1 MKQEFI
7 RVGRIVN
14 AHGIRGEV
22 RVQPRRV
29 SPALLTRC
37 KTFYIDGQPITPT
50 ANHVHK
56 ELVLLKLPG
65 VDDMDAA
72 LALKGRTLAIRRAD
86 APLGPGECFDEEL
99 LDMEVYN
106 ADTGALLGRIVKVED
121 YPAHKVYTVRG
132 EHEYLIPAV
141 PEVFIRSADLDA
153 NRMEVHILEGMS
165 TDEI

>member
-1 MKQEFI
+1 MRLDTI
-7 RVGRIVN
+7 VVGRIVN

-22 RVQPRRV
+22 RVQPINQH
-29 SPALLTRC
+29 PAFLTC
-37 KTFYIDGQPITPT
+37 FKTFYLDGKPIRPT

-56 ELVLLKLPG
+56 SLVLMKFPG

-106 ADTGALLGRIVKVED
+106 EADGALLGRITRVD
-121 YPAHKVYTVRG
+121 TYPASKVYTVRG
-132 EHEYLIPAV
+132 QKEYLIPAV
-141 PEVFIRSADLDA
+141 PEVFIKSVDLDGD
-153 NRMEVHILEGMS
+153 RMEVHVLEGMA

>member
-56 ELVLLKLPG
+56 DMVLLKLPG
-65 VDDMDAA
+65 VDDMNAA
-72 LALKGRTLAIRRAD
+72 LALKGQDLYIRRAD
-86 APLGPGECFDEEL
+86 AHLPQGVYFDDEL
-99 LDMEVYN
+99 LGLSVYE
-106 ADTGALLGRIVKVED
+106 ADSGALLGELVSVD
-121 YPAHKVYTVRG
+121 AYPAHKVYTVRG
-132 EHEYLIPAV
+132 SEEYLIPAV
-141 PEVFIRSADLDA
+141 PEVFIRSVDLDA
-153 NRMEVHILEGMS
+153 NRMEVRILEGMRS
-165 TDEI
+165 DEH

>member
-1 MKQEFI
+1 MRLDTI
-7 RVGRIVN
+7 VVGRIVN

-22 RVQPRRV
+22 RVQPINQT
-29 SPALLTRC
+29 PQFLTCFQTFLL
-37 KTFYIDGQPITPT
+37 DGVPVVPT
-50 ANHVHK
+50 ACHVHK
-56 ELVLLKLPG
+56 SLVLMKLPG
-65 VDDMDAA
+65 VEDMDAA

-106 ADTGALLGRIVKVED
+106 AGTGALLGRIVKVED

-153 NRMEVHILEGMS
+153 NRMEVHILEGMA